1 LRAFNALA
9 EVSGKP
15 DSKVAEADIDFMVKE
30 QKIPA
35 ALNRETQS
43 DPERQK
49 TILFRR
55 SAGQARI
62 TVFEGG
68 HDSET
73 TAALAWLARQRLGQ
87 SAEFSLG
94 RAVVSAAEAVGK

>member
-1 LRAFNALA
+1 
-9 EVSGKP
+9 
-15 DSKVAEADIDFMVKE
+15 MVKE

-35 ALNRETQS
+35 AISGETQN

-49 TILFRR
+49 AVLFRR

-68 HDSET
+68 HDAET
-73 TAALAWLARQRLGQ
+73 NAALAWLARQRLGQ
-87 SAEFSLG
+87 PADFSLG
-94 RAVVSAAEAVGK
+94 KAAASAADAVGK